1 MKDKSFNLGKIGKQM
16 PYRTPEGFFGEL
28 EGKIWE
34 RAKNEGIIRTASGA
48 GTAIKAGEPSEMQ
61 GGPDNHAPGA
71 GTVLTASTP
80 AGKREHRRA
89 RINHALP
96 RPALIGSA
104 AAAVIIAFSV
114 WFCNLQTVKMSD
126 IESAFDSLSYEDRT
140 HILETYRSDIFLNW
154 N

>member
-1 MKDKSFNLGKIGKQM
+1 MKDKSFDLGKIGKQM

-28 EGKIWE
+28 EGKIWQ
-34 RAKNEGIIRTASGA
+34 RAKNEGIIHTASGA
-48 GTAIKAGEPSEMQ
+48 GTAIK
-61 GGPDNHAPGA
+61 A

-104 AAAVIIAFSV
+104 AAAVIIAFCV

-140 HILETYRSDIFLNW
+140 YILDIYRSDIFLNW

>member
-28 EGKIWE
+28 EGKIWQ
-34 RAKNEGIIRTASGA
+34 RAKNEGIIHTASDA
-48 GTAIKAGEPSEMQ
+48 GITIK
-61 GGPDNHAPGA
+61 A

-104 AAAVIIAFSV
+104 AAAAVIVAFSA
-114 WFCNLQTVKMSD
+114 WLCNIQTVKMSD
-126 IESAFDSLSYEDRT
+126 IESAFDHLSYEDRT
-140 HILETYRSDIFLNW
+140 YILETYRSDIFLNW

>member
-34 RAKNEGIIRTASGA
+34 RAKNEGIIHTASDA
-48 GTAIKAGEPSEMQ
+48 GTAIK
-61 GGPDNHAPGA
+61 A

-80 AGKREHRRA
+80 AWKQEHRRA
-89 RINHALP
+89 RINPALP

-114 WFCNLQTVKMSD
+114 
-126 IESAFDSLSYEDRT
+126 
-140 HILETYRSDIFLNW
+140 
-154 N
+154 

>member
-34 RAKNEGIIRTASGA
+34 RAKNEGIIHTASGA
-48 GTAIKAGEPSEMQ
+48 GTAIKAGEPSEMP
-61 GGPDNHAPGA
+61 GRPDNHAPGA
-71 GTVLTASTP
+71 G
-80 AGKREHRRA
+80 KQEHRRA
-89 RINHALP
+89 RINPALP

-140 HILETYRSDIFLNW
+140 YILDIYRSDIFLNW

>member
-34 RAKNEGIIRTASGA
+34 RAKNEGIIRTASDA
-48 GTAIKAGEPSEMQ
+48 GITIK
-61 GGPDNHAPGA
+61 A

-80 AGKREHRRA
+80 AGKREHRRV

>member
-28 EGKIWE
+28 EGKIWQ

-48 GTAIKAGEPSEMQ
+48 GTAIKAG
-61 GGPDNHAPGA
+61 
-71 GTVLTASTP
+71 TVLTASTP
-80 AGKREHRRA
+80 AGKQEHRRA
-89 RINHALP
+89 RINPALS

-114 WFCNLQTVKMSD
+114 WFYNLQTVKMSD

-140 HILETYRSDIFLNW
+140 YILDIYRSDIFLNW